1 MPRIKFRQNFSDSLN
16 MLKLYLLDRFV
27 RFVARINC
35 CSNTI
40 DYPRLTLKIY
50 SHFRLRPEGGGGK
63 RHFFSFYICDRAAE
77 DEQVE
82 KNRIK
87 IRQCIPEILHAKV

>member
-1 MPRIKFRQNFSDSLN
+1 MK
-16 MLKLYLLDRFV
+16 
-27 RFVARINC
+27 
-35 CSNTI
+35 T
-40 DYPRLTLKIY
+40 PRLPGPLKA
-50 SHFRLRPEGGGGK
+50 RGGGK

-77 DEQVE
+77 DKQVE

>member
-1 MPRIKFRQNFSDSLN
+1 MGYLIFANKLDHKFW
-16 MLKLYLLDRFV
+16 YLLRTV
-27 RFVARINC
+27 
-35 CSNTI
+35 SN
-40 DYPRLTLKIY
+40 
-50 SHFRLRPEGGGGK
+50 HMLRPEGGGGK

>member
-1 MPRIKFRQNFSDSLN
+1 MIDVK
-16 MLKLYLLDRFV
+16 
-27 RFVARINC
+27 AR
-35 CSNTI
+35 
-40 DYPRLTLKIY
+40 
-50 SHFRLRPEGGGGK
+50 GGGGK

>member
-1 MPRIKFRQNFSDSLN
+1 MQYLRNAQSDFDPVFFYLFVFSSSVTYVKTEKWCLPPPPPPP
-16 MLKLYLLDRFV
+16 LAL
-27 RFVARINC
+27 
-35 CSNTI
+35 
-40 DYPRLTLKIY
+40 
-50 SHFRLRPEGGGGK
+50 EGGGGK